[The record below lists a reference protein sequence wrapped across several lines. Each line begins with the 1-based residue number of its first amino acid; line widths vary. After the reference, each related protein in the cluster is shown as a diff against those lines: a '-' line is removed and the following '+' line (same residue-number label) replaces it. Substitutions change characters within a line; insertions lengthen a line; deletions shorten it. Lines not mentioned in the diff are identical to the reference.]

1 MKKINCLIVDDEELA
16 RNLVENYI
24 NRLPHLNI
32 VGKCSNP
39 FEAMQLMQEREV
51 DLMFLDIQMPDLTG
65 IEFLKTLQQK
75 PLVVFTTAY
84 KEFAMEG
91 YELDVVDYLLK
102 PFRFER
108 FLQAVNKAG
117 KLLKSDFNN
126 NKNNSKSDL
135 PVSLKQPQENTEEKQ
150 KDYLLV
156 KSEFKV
162 FRIFFKDILYIESMK
177 EYVAYHTLD
186 GRTMSLGSLK
196 KLEQELPTDLFMRIH
211 KSYIANIRCIAA
223 LEGNMVHLGKK
234 KLPIGTSYKEEVM
247 RRVF

>member
-32 VGKCSNP
+32 VGKCANP
-39 FEAMQLMQEREV
+39 FEAMQVLQEKQV

-65 IEFLKTLQQK
+65 IEFLKTLSQK
-75 PLVVFTTAY
+75 TLVIFTTAY
-84 KEFAMEG
+84 KEYAMEG

-117 KLLKSDFNN
+117 KLLKSNAAETDNAPIPI
-126 NKNNSKSDL
+126 
-135 PVSLKQPQENTEEKQ
+135 PVQQVEKKQ
-150 KDYLLV
+150 KDYILV
-156 KSEFKV
+156 KSDFKV
-162 FRIFFKDILYIESMK
+162 FRIFYKDILYIESMK
-177 EYVAYHTLD
+177 EYVAFHTPS
-186 GRTMSLGSLK
+186 GRTLSLGSLK
-196 KLEQELPTDLFMRIH
+196 KLEQELPTELFMRIH
-211 KSYIANIRCIAA
+211 KSYIANINCIAA

-234 KLPIGTSYKEEVM
+234 KLPIGTSYKEAVM
-247 RRVF
+247 KRIF